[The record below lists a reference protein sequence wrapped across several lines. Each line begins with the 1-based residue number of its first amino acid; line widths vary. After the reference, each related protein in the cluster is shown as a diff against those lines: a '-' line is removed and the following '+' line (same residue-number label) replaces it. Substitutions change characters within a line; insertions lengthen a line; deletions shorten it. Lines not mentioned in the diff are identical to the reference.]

1 MVARH
6 YRNDPTIAFWQLVN
20 EAETSSGAI
29 CNRTPEPE
37 RFGNNVGRSANI
49 LRAFADE
56 MTRTIKRVDPNHLVS
71 LGTIGSGQCGAQEDE
86 YQFVH
91 AGRVDLCEYHDYGDV
106 TQAIPD
112 DGFNRLRQRID
123 QCNALGKPLVVGEAG
138 IVADVGD
145 DGQSTG
151 SITIETLGRRAAL
164 FNAKLSAAFAEGID
178 GYLIWEKIPDASN
191 SNYNFNNGRFGVGP
205 SDPLNGVTEQHP
217 EGTESVVLL
226 DPADSLCSGL
236 AVNFQWTIEN
246 QRPIRVYCSSVIT
259 DKGVDPF
266 DGFFEDIFAA
276 GHSTSL
282 LISLNPST
290 YDPAHFGWG
299 VRVTVCNGL
308 NDTCPCEGDVLES
321 EVRDLRTTSQPASCH

>member
-1 MVARH
+1 MLIPIIWSPSEQSAAGSAGH
-6 YRNDPTIAFWQLVN
+6 KKMS
-20 EAETSSGAI
+20 TSLY
-29 CNRTPEPE
+29 TP
-37 RFGNNVGRSANI
+37 GGWN
-49 LRAFADE
+49 
-56 MTRTIKRVDPNHLVS
+56 
-71 LGTIGSGQCGAQEDE
+71 
-86 YQFVH
+86 
-91 AGRVDLCEYHDYGDV
+91 LCEYHDYGDV

-226 DPADSLCSGL
+226 DPADSLGSGL